1 MARRVQ
7 QVVFN
12 DVALC
17 WVGAGLI
24 LDAFCQATG
33 WQKSARI
40 YDFCARAETVWRA
53 SSLNGFI
60 ISARVKTNKQRQH
73 CICVS
78 FRAGSLE
85 PERTPR
91 NEQGGNTSSFSTKR
105 IRLEASFVR
114 WRSKFFLFFIR
125 LNWNWQRFCIFNLF
139 PLLSWS
145 RSSEKYFRWCGHP

>member
-40 YDFCARAETVWRA
+40 HDFCARAETVWRA

-114 WRSKFFLFFIR
+114 WRSKVFLFFHTFE
-125 LNWNWQRFCIFNLF
+125 LKLTTV
-139 PLLSWS
+139 L
-145 RSSEKYFRWCGHP
+145 YFQFIPVAVLI